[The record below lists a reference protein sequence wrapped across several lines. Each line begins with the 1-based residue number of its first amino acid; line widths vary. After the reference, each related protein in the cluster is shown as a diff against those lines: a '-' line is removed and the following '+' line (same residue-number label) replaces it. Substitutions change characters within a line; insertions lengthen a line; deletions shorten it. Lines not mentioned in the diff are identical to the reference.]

1 MRPAAARDLG
11 ECEDRDM
18 SNTTL
23 LLLAIGAIMLAALP
37 VAAMMKDFLPGLLE
51 RTAGLDQIENRIY
64 VLHSEAHD
72 MQDRV
77 NAAVARRNQ
86 QASEKHR
93 LESDIRK
100 MEKAI
105 TDLAE
110 QPPLFVHEVGEP
122 AGHASKYT
130 VSVSREAAAAQARAN
145 GERAQA
151 NPIWR
156 YNNVAEVWATSFEE
170 AKQMVETAF
179 PFKLGFQKSFQ
190 KGGSASEKMVAEAQ
204 ARALAEAKAASE

>member
-1 MRPAAARDLG
+1 
-11 ECEDRDM
+11 M

-23 LLLAIGAIMLAALP
+23 LLIAIGAIMLAALP

-51 RTAGLDQIENRIY
+51 RSAGLDQLENRIY
-64 VLHSEAHD
+64 VLHSETQD

-77 NAAVARRNQ
+77 SGAVARRNQ
-86 QASEKHR
+86 QSSEKHR

-105 TDLAE
+105 VDLAE

-122 AGHASKYT
+122 ASGVQKFT
-130 VSVSREAAAAQARAN
+130 VTVTREAAAAAVRAS
-145 GERAQA
+145 GDRAQA

-156 YNNVAEVWATSFEE
+156 YSNVAEVWAGSFEE
-170 AKQMVETAF
+170 AKQLVENAF
-179 PFKLGFQKSFQ
+179 PFKLGYQTSFQ
-190 KGGSASEKMVAEAQ
+190 KVGGSAAEKRVAEAQ
-204 ARALAEAKAASE
+204 ARAQAEARAAAAP

>member
-1 MRPAAARDLG
+1 
-11 ECEDRDM
+11 M

-23 LLLAIGAIMLAALP
+23 LLIAIGAIMLAALP
-37 VAAMMKDFLPGLLE
+37 VAALMKDFLPGFIE
-51 RTAGLDQIENRIY
+51 RTAGLDEIENRIY
-64 VLHSEAHD
+64 ILHSEAHD
-72 MQDRV
+72 MQDRA
-77 NAAVARRNQ
+77 NAATARRNQ
-86 QASEKHR
+86 QSSEKHR

-122 AGHASKYT
+122 AANASKY
-130 VSVSREAAAAQARAN
+130 VVNVSREAAAAQARAN
-145 GERAQA
+145 GERAQV

-156 YNNVAEVWATSFEE
+156 HNNVAEVWATSFEE
-170 AKQMVETAF
+170 AKQAVETAF

-190 KGGSASEKMVAEAQ
+190 KGGGSASEKMVAEAQ
-204 ARALAEAKAASE
+204 ARALAEAKADSQ